1 MKQQILVLGC
11 IVTMLSC
18 TSNKEKVVGNELVH
32 HSDSDIVK
40 VEEIEDSL
48 FDEMP
53 SGRSLNDVRFD
64 NWTEKEWLNNDYIKT
79 LRNHIDACLNGGVSD
94 EYFDKYKDEI
104 TGQFLIYSIE
114 PYIVG
119 GVFIR
124 YCFADRP
131 NVVFGTWVYSFVDE
145 ENDTVVGY
153 ECRGIEKEDFETGLT
168 KEDIRQ
174 YLEEDESR
182 ILW

>member
-40 VEEIEDSL
+40 VEEIEDLL

-104 TGQFLIYSIE
+104 TGQFLVYAIE
-114 PYIVG
+114 PFLGG

-124 YCFADRP
+124 YCFVDRP
-131 NVVFGTWVYSFVDE
+131 NEVFSTWVYSFVDE

-168 KEDIRQ
+168 KEDIENL
-174 YLEEDESR
+174 LEEDENHR
-182 ILW
+182 LW